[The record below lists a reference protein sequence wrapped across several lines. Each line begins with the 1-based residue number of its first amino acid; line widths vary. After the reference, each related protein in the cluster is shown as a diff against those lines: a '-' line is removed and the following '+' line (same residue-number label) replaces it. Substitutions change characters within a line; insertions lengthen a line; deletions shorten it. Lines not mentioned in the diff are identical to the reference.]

1 LTSTSPAWSRLLRRE
16 LLVLYVVI
24 FLADT
29 TVGYI
34 LPLFPLLAK
43 QLGASLT
50 LIGSLTAINGGT
62 QVLVA
67 VPLGMISDRVGRRR
81 LITFGSVC
89 FAVTAMLLAL
99 APSPALLVPAQ
110 LLLGVGTVATFY
122 VAAALVGD
130 YSAPADR
137 GLAMGCLTTAM
148 GLGFA
153 AGPFLGGLAS
163 ERMGIQNSLYVV
175 MAIALLAFVLSW
187 LFLTDVPGLRSSGA
201 ATTAR
206 RNPLHELGML
216 TSNRAIL
223 LAALAHLL
231 LSPIF
236 NGVVLSLVPIKAE
249 AIGFS
254 ALTIGTLYT
263 VRALSST
270 ATRLPIGA
278 LSTPRWSHRLMLLA
292 LILGGCAL
300 AVIAVSTSPLVFYV
314 ALAVEGISY
323 GMFLTAGQAFV
334 TQYAPME
341 QRGAALGAYNMAGGI
356 GAAVSPLV
364 LGIVA
369 DAAGLDVSFWA
380 TALLAVSGALILLQF
395 FERTT
400 RQLQPQA

>member
-1 LTSTSPAWSRLLRRE
+1 MTSTSSAWSRLLRRE
-16 LLVLYVVI
+16 LLVLYLVI

-29 TVGYI
+29 AVGYI

-43 QLGASLT
+43 QLGATLT

-81 LITFGSVC
+81 LITFGSLC
-89 FAVTAMLLAL
+89 FAVTALLLAL

-110 LLLGVGTVATFY
+110 FLLGVGTVATFY

-153 AGPFLGGLAS
+153 AGPFFGGLVS
-163 ERMGIQNSLYVV
+163 ERMGIQSSLYIV

-187 LFLTDVPGLRSSGA
+187 LFLTDVPGLRGSS
-201 ATTAR
+201 R
-206 RNPLHELGML
+206 RNPLRELRVL

-249 AIGFS
+249 VIGFS

-292 LILGGCAL
+292 LVLGGCAL
-300 AVIAVSTSPLVFYV
+300 AVIAASTSRPVFYV
-314 ALAVEGISY
+314 ALAIEGISY

-334 TQYAPME
+334 TQYAPKE

-356 GAAVSPLV
+356 GAALSPIV

-380 TALLAVSGALILLQF
+380 TALLAVSGSLILLQF
-395 FERTT
+395 FERAT